1 MKRILLDPTQR
12 FFKANLHCHS
22 TNSDGALSV
31 AQLKEAY
38 KKRGYSI
45 VAFTDHEHLIDNSA
59 FDDENF
65 LTLTSCEIAIKENP
79 RISSLKNK
87 RMRVCHLNLYAKEQH
102 NTVTPCYSSLYNH
115 YINPN
120 VEHLIRHN
128 GEFDRIYSAEGINDI
143 IKRAGEAGFL
153 VAYNHPNWSLEN
165 AVQYLQYDGL
175 FAVEVYNHHSVKD
188 GIYEYNINVLDDFL
202 RAEKRIF
209 CTACDD
215 SHNLTALD
223 APENDSFGGWI
234 QLNAPVLTYEA
245 VISALEQGNFYA
257 SQGPEIFSLEIEG
270 NQVALQCSPAAQ
282 ISLSTMGRRSQAYF
296 AKGDAPLTEAVFPL
310 DPDDGYFRLTVTDPF
325 GRNANTQAYFL
336 EEA

>member
-1 MKRILLDPTQR
+1 M
-12 FFKANLHCHS
+12 
-22 TNSDGALSV
+22 
-31 AQLKEAY
+31 
-38 KKRGYSI
+38 
-45 VAFTDHEHLIDNSA
+45 
-59 FDDENF
+59 
-65 LTLTSCEIAIKENP
+65 
-79 RISSLKNK
+79 
-87 RMRVCHLNLYAKEQH
+87 
-102 NTVTPCYSSLYNH
+102 
-115 YINPN
+115 
-120 VEHLIRHN
+120 
-128 GEFDRIYSAEGINDI
+128 
-143 IKRAGEAGFL
+143 
-153 VAYNHPNWSLEN
+153 
-165 AVQYLQYDGL
+165 

-296 AKGDAPLTEAVFPL
+296 AKGDAPLTEAVFSL